1 MSEAPWELLYW
12 TQVRDD
18 GKNHMMGAGE
28 FVRLMFEL
36 AGVKYLDQG
45 MIDLQIVGDMVLRDA
60 NKDYPIFA
68 APIIRKGRFVLCQT
82 TSILR
87 YLGKRF
93 GFYPT
98 DPDDEAHAD
107 QVTESVLDFITQG
120 RVVFH
125 PKSFWD
131 SYHNQVEEAKPYIAW
146 FENVQLPDWLPYF
159 DAVLAENKK
168 MHATGFVVGD
178 TVTYADIALFHV
190 MMAAESQFPAAF
202 AREVANLEHIRPFVE
217 QIKAI
222 PRIAAYLRSDRRGFF
237 EGNSM
242 M

>member
-1 MSEAPWELLYW
+1 MI
-12 TQVRDD
+12 
-18 GKNHMMGAGE
+18 GAGE

-36 AGVKYLDQG
+36 AGVPYIDQG
-45 MIDLQIVGDMVLRDA
+45 MINLELVRDMVLGDG
-60 NKDYPIFA
+60 NKDYPVYM
-68 APIIRKGRFVLCQT
+68 APILRKGRFVLCQT
-82 TSILR
+82 TAILR

-107 QVTESVLDFITQG
+107 QVTESVMEFITQG
-120 RVVFH
+120 RLVFH
-125 PKSFWD
+125 PKCFTD
-131 SYHNQVEEAKPYIAW
+131 SYYNQIEEAQPYIAW
-146 FENVQLPDWLPYF
+146 FEDVQLPDWLPYF

-168 MHATGFVVGD
+168 THAAGFVVGD

-202 AREVANLEHIRPFVE
+202 AREVAKLPHIRPFME
-217 QIKAI
+217 QIRAL
-222 PRIAAYLRSDRRGFF
+222 PRIAAYLRSDRRGCF